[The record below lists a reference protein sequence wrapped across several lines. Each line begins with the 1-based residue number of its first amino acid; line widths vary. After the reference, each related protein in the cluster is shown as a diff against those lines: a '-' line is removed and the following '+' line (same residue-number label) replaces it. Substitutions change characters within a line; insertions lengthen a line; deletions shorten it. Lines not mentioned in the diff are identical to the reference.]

1 MSPAIW
7 LHDFDD
13 YSKLAEWRRIC
24 NYRKSYIADWKFES
38 LIVSSSI
45 KLIRTPL
52 SSVESKPGVIRR
64 TSTLVGHKAL
74 CSPGMLLEEWECCD
88 DGTRSAA
95 ICVFAVG
102 VSAQVGPAGIVS
114 PDGVNT
120 QFSHDFAH
128 DIVLV
133 GPAGIVTK
141 SGANRQLT
149 HGEATLHVAT
159 AAAPFPVAQLVSHRG
174 VVGHSGIVRLDG
186 KNVQFTQAQAGNI
199 VMVGPSG
206 IVTKDGS
213 NIQLTDDLHF
223 VQKRDLSGHLVG
235 ASGIVTSDG
244 QLIQFEPGVFVA
256 SAGPSG
262 VVLSNGKNIQ
272 LNLSKINMKVLAAI
286 CVFAV
291 GVSAQVGPAGI
302 VSPDGVNTQFS
313 HDFAHDIVLVGPAG
327 IVTKSG
333 ANRQLTHGEATLH
346 VATAPAPLPVAQLVS
361 HRGVVGHSGIVR
373 PDGKNVQFTHDQ
385 AGNIVLVGP
394 SGIVTKDGS
403 NIQLTDDLHFVQKR
417 DTYGHL
423 VGASGIVTKDG
434 QLIQFEPGVFVAS
447 AGPSGVVLSN
457 GKNIQLN
464 L

>member
-1 MSPAIW
+1 MKV
-7 LHDFDD
+7 L
-13 YSKLAEWRRIC
+13 
-24 NYRKSYIADWKFES
+24 
-38 LIVSSSI
+38 
-45 KLIRTPL
+45 
-52 SSVESKPGVIRR
+52 
-64 TSTLVGHKAL
+64 
-74 CSPGMLLEEWECCD
+74 
-88 DGTRSAA
+88 AA

-102 VSAQVGPAGIVS
+102 VSAQVGPSGIVS

-120 QFSHDFAH
+120 QFSHDFAN

-149 HGEATLHVAT
+149 HGEATLHVA
-159 AAAPFPVAQLVSHRG
+159 APAAPLPVAQMVSQRG
-174 VVGHSGIVRLDG
+174 VIGHSGIVRPDG
-186 KNVQFTQAQAGNI
+186 NNVQFTHAQAGNI
-199 VMVGPSG
+199 VLVGPSG

-235 ASGIVTSDG
+235 ASGIITKDG
-244 QLIQFEPGVFVA
+244 QLIQLEPGVTIVQ
-256 SAGPSG
+256 AGPSG
-262 VVLSNGKNIQ
+262 IILSNGKNIQ
-272 LNLSKINMKVLAAI
+272 LTRYTDECNADVRIDRQMCQFPEVTIYLKYRRSCNESRSWRVCRTVKMLLEHETNCWFGAPKKRMLSRSEGSPRPGDRLPAAINMKVLAAI

-291 GVSAQVGPAGI
+291 GVSAQVGPSGI

-313 HDFAHDIVLVGPAG
+313 HDFANDIVLVGPAG

-346 VATAPAPLPVAQLVS
+346 VAAPAAPLPVAQMVS
-361 HRGVVGHSGIVR
+361 QRGVIGHSGIVR
-373 PDGKNVQFTHDQ
+373 PDGNNVQFTHAQ

-434 QLIQFEPGVFVAS
+434 QLIQLEPGVVVAS